1 MRTRS
6 PIGVTTTDQR
16 TTALAEAG
24 EVIDAIAQGVVDADD
39 IAELGEIGDDA
50 RVRADEIT
58 VFKMVGHAAL
68 DLFVAVE
75 LLRRAGEI
83 VTATS

>member
-1 MRTRS
+1 M
-6 PIGVTTTDQR
+6 TTTDQR